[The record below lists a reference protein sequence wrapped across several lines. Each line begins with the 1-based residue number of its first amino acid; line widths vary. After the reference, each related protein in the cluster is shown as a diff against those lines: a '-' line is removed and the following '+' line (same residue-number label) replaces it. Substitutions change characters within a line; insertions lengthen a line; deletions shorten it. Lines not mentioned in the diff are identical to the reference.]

1 MSNQIY
7 RIIVLPILLTT
18 FANSYYVAVD
28 ETKFH
33 LVKSYLCRYGYMNE
47 DVCKQHAD
55 DSLKFMQNNARDM
68 YRGLIIFQ
76 TMFNITKTGKIDDQT
91 IMQMSKPRC
100 GNKDFDL
107 QFSSVKFSL
116 QKTVD
121 FSKLSKSSLQDI
133 YN

>member
-1 MSNQIY
+1 MNYQLN
-7 RIIVLPILLTT
+7 RIIALPILIATIV
-18 FANSYYVAVD
+18 NSYYVGVD

-33 LVKSYLCRYGYMNE
+33 LVKSYLCRYGYINE

-107 QFSSVKFSL
+107 QFSSVKFL
-116 QKTVD
+116 TQRTVD
-121 FSKLSKSSLQDI
+121 FSKFIK
-133 YN
+133 